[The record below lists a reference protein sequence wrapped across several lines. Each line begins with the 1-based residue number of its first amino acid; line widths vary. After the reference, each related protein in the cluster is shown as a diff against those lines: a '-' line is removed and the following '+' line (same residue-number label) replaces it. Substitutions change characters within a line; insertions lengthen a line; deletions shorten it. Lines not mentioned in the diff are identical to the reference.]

1 MMNVRQFAIP
11 RKCTIPEGAYGML
24 QIPAHDIM
32 IPLYTGNNATA
43 QKIVDA
49 ENSAS
54 YHRFYVGHVIADHA
68 DSKSSYA
75 KGIWNVCEFHP
86 DDVAFIVKEKETLQ
100 YNCLYVAHVYVN
112 RSSYI
117 CNGQSVYPK
126 QGDIMMVSCANAKGT
141 ENYLA
146 YFKYAGKMPT

>member
-1 MMNVRQFAIP
+1 MDLAAFAIP

-24 QIPAHDIM
+24 QIPEHNIM
-32 IPLYTGNNATA
+32 IPLYEGNNATV

-54 YHRFYVGHVIADHA
+54 IHRFAAGKVIADHA
-68 DSKSSYA
+68 ESKSEFA
-75 KGIWNVCEFHP
+75 KGRWRIGNFHP
-86 DDVAFIVKEKETLQ
+86 DDIAFIVREKETLQ
-100 YNCLYVAHVYVN
+100 YKCIFVAHVYVN

-117 CNGQSVYPK
+117 CNGASVYPK
-126 QGDIMMVSCANAKGT
+126 QADIMMVSCANSTGT

-146 YFKYAGKMPT
+146 YFKYAGKLPT

>member
-1 MMNVRQFAIP
+1 MELSIFAIP

-24 QIPAHDIM
+24 QIPEHNIM
-32 IPLYTGNNATA
+32 IPLYVGNNATA

-54 YHRFYVGHVIADHA
+54 FHKFYLGHVIADHA
-68 DSKSSYA
+68 QSKSSYA
-75 KGIWNVCEFHP
+75 KGIWDVREFHP
-86 DDVAFIVKEKETLQ
+86 DDVAFIVKEKEVLQ
-100 YNCLYVAHVYVN
+100 YTCLYVAHVYVN

-126 QGDIMMVSCANAKGT
+126 QGDIMMVSCVNASGT
-141 ENYLA
+141 ENYLG
-146 YFKYAGKMPT
+146 YFKYTGKIPV

>member
-1 MMNVRQFAIP
+1 MDLAAFAIP

-24 QIPAHDIM
+24 QIPEHNIM
-32 IPLYTGNNATA
+32 IPLYQGNQATA

-54 YHRFYVGHVIADHA
+54 IHRFGAGKVIADHA
-68 DSKSSYA
+68 LSKSDYA
-75 KGIWNVCEFHP
+75 KGIWDVGEFHP
-86 DDVAFIVKEKETLQ
+86 DDVAFIVREKETLQ
-100 YNCLYVAHVYVN
+100 YNCIFVARVYVN

-117 CNGQSVYPK
+117 CNGASVYPK
-126 QGDIMMVSCANAKGT
+126 QADIMMVSCVNAKGT

-146 YFKYAGKMPT
+146 YFKYAGKLPT